1 MRNPAVPRGTLF
13 GLAVVAVALLPR
25 LLSDFRASQAA
36 LVAIYVVALLG
47 LNILTGFT
55 GQVSL
60 GHGAFMAIGGYVT
73 AILVSDQGL
82 ELFGHTF
89 SADLRDI
96 WTLPL
101 AGLVAG
107 IAGLLFGVP
116 ALRLTGAYLALA
128 TFGVAVALP
137 AVLRKAEILT
147 GGGTGI
153 NLFGLPTL
161 TGLGVETTVLG
172 RTITYNDWLYYV
184 CWSVALV
191 ALATAWLLLRGRLG
205 RAFRAVRDSP
215 AAAVSS
221 GVSLSSAKTAA
232 FGISAAYA
240 GVAGGLYAMHS
251 TFVNPSVFDI
261 TLSIFLLVGVVVG
274 GLGTLWT
281 QVFGAAF
288 IVFLPDVA
296 QAISKEPGVPAIVY
310 AVVLVALMLV
320 LPTGVGGL
328 VRRALAPLTT
338 RLYHR
343 S

>member
-1 MRNPAVPRGTLF
+1 V
-13 GLAVVAVALLPR
+13 
-25 LLSDFRASQAA
+25 LSDFRASQAA
-36 LVAIYVVALLG
+36 LVAIYFVALIG
-47 LNILTGFT
+47 LNILIGYT

-60 GHGAFMAIGGYVT
+60 GHGAFMALGGYAT

-89 SADLRDI
+89 SSDLRDI
-96 WTLPL
+96 WTLPI

-107 IAGLLFGVP
+107 VAGFVFGIP

-128 TFGVAVALP
+128 TFGIGIALP
-137 AVLRKAEILT
+137 AVLKKAEVLT

-153 NLFGLPTL
+153 NLFGQPKL
-161 TGLGVETTVLG
+161 TGLGIETTVFG
-172 RTITYNDWLYYV
+172 RHLTYNDWLYYA
-184 CWSVALV
+184 CWTVALLGLV
-191 ALATAWLLLRGRLG
+191 VAWLLLRGRLG

-215 AAAVSS
+215 AAATSS
-221 GVSLSSAKTAA
+221 GVNLAAAKTAA

-240 GVAGGLYAMHS
+240 GVAGGLYAMQT
-251 TFVNPSVFDI
+251 TFVNPGVFDV

-274 GLGTLWT
+274 GLGTMWT

-296 QAISKEPGVPAIVY
+296 QAISKQPGVPAIVY
-310 AVVLVALMLV
+310 SVVLIALMLV

-328 VRRALAPLTT
+328 VRRALAPLTS
-338 RLYHR
+338 RLYHQ

>member
-1 MRNPAVPRGTLF
+1 M
-13 GLAVVAVALLPR
+13 AL
-25 LLSDFRASQAA
+25 
-36 LVAIYVVALLG
+36 
-47 LNILTGFT
+47 
-55 GQVSL
+55 
-60 GHGAFMAIGGYVT
+60 GGYTT

-89 SADLRDI
+89 AGDLRDI

-101 AGLVAG
+101 AGIVAG
-107 IAGLLFGVP
+107 IAGLVFGVP

-128 TFGVAVALP
+128 TFGIGVALP
-137 AVLRKAEILT
+137 AVLKKAESLT

-153 NLFGLPTL
+153 NLFGQPRL
-161 TGLGVETTVLG
+161 TGLGIETTVFG
-172 RTITYNDWLYYV
+172 RRLTYNDWLYYST
-184 CWSVALV
+184 WTVALLGLV
-191 ALATAWLLLRGRLG
+191 VAWLLLRGRLG

-215 AAAVSS
+215 AAATAS
-221 GVSLSSAKTAA
+221 GVSLATAKTAA

-251 TFVNPSVFDI
+251 TFVSPGIFDV

-274 GLGTLWT
+274 GLGTMWG

-296 QAISKEPGVPAIVY
+296 QAISKQPGVPAIVY
-310 AVVLVALMLV
+310 AAVLIALMLL

-328 VRRALAPLTT
+328 VRRALGPLTS
-338 RLYHR
+338 RLYHE